1 MNARLYRATVAGAL
15 IGLLAPFSVA
25 HAQLGDVLK
34 QVGGGDSGS
43 SAGGALGN
51 LGGLGGALT
60 GGGGASSL
68 MSGSSSNVAGLLQF
82 CIQNN
87 YLGGASGS
95 ASSVKDALMSKLGGN
110 ASSDSG
116 YTSGAS
122 GILDAGNGSKVDLS
136 GGGLKQQ
143 VTKQIC
149 DKVLAQGKS
158 LL

>member
-34 QVGGGDSGS
+34 QVGGGGDSGG
-43 SAGGALGN
+43 SAGAALGN
-51 LGGLGGALT
+51 LGGLGG
-60 GGGGASSL
+60 GGASL
-68 MSGSSSNVAGLLQF
+68 MPGSTGNVAGVLQF

-95 ASSVKDALMSKLGGN
+95 ASSVKDALLGKLGGN

-122 GILDAGNGSKVDLS
+122 GIVDAGNGNKLDLS

-149 DKVLAQGKS
+149 DKVLSQAKS